1 MWRWRSGNVNDKSSR
16 GVVELAVDD
25 AATHR
30 LIIHSAT
37 ADNDN
42 DSPRQSEQP
51 SQEPV
56 HVHFFFH
63 GSLLA
68 AHHCFLHPA
77 MIAKEV

>member
-1 MWRWRSGNVNDKSSR
+1 MHTYLYIYEYYSPPGNADLVVTPVLTTQNDP
-16 GVVELAVDD
+16 DP
-25 AATHR
+25 
-30 LIIHSAT
+30 
-37 ADNDN
+37 
-42 DSPRQSEQP
+42 PRQWEQP